1 MGKSKKNSI
10 KNVSGDAPYVINK
23 TNEIYQ
29 NASDK
34 VDKEVETPSQTIGFD
49 RKANHQW
56 NVHCILKINSNI
68 GLK

>member
-29 NASDK
+29 NVSDK
-34 VDKEVETPSQTIGFD
+34 VGEEVETPSQTVGFD
-49 RKANHQW
+49 RKAKPSMECSLHLENK
-56 NVHCILKINSNI
+56 L
-68 GLK
+68 